1 METVPLRGPAAFA
14 STFIVTVP
22 LPAPLEPAA
31 TEIHGAVLTAV
42 QLQRAAALTAV
53 VVLPPL
59 DVIDWLVGDSVKT
72 HGAAA
77 CETVT
82 VWPAMMTDP
91 VRATSVFAVYATDT
105 VPLPLPL
112 APPVIV
118 SQVSTALALH
128 EQVVSA
134 ATPKLVA
141 PASAVTD

>member
-14 STFIVTVP
+14 STVIVTVP
-22 LPAPLEPAA
+22 LPAPLEPPA

-77 CETVT
+77 CQSVT
-82 VWPAMMTDP
+82 VWPALTIGP
-91 VRATSVFAVYATDT
+91 VRATSVLAVNGTD
-105 VPLPLPL
+105 
-112 APPVIV
+112 
-118 SQVSTALALH
+118 
-128 EQVVSA
+128 
-134 ATPKLVA
+134 
-141 PASAVTD
+141 

>member
-14 STFIVTVP
+14 STVIVTVP
-22 LPAPLEPAA
+22 LPAPFEPAA